1 MFLSQPGDTP
11 SEARGHLTE
20 PDDTPTNNA
29 DDLSWCQLNFIAQS
43 FSIFIS
49 TEEQPSDLGCFMRDL
64 EDRGPQ
70 GFLDYIRGRLHKH
83 TNTSSRQ
90 DSGDNYEE
98 NLTEELKWFK
108 DILTWKNNRTSPVAF
123 TDDKSCDV
131 NDTTLFH
138 RFEVMR
144 QPDVDWR
151 GIPPGDIEI
160 ALVLILS
167 YLLGERGEYPE
178 LSSGNAIRRALLTT
192 LDKCQNEGRI
202 LEETNPSTH
211 RIPPFNVPHA
221 ARIGPGLTHLL
232 PPPPPPLL
240 PQPHMASTQNISK
253 ASVTFQHSWNIEN
266 SMCKSSGSFQ
276 FRLPSLPEE
285 SWFKVA
291 MIFLLILHSFKL
303 YN

>member
-1 MFLSQPGDTP
+1 MN
-11 SEARGHLTE
+11 
-20 PDDTPTNNA
+20 DTPTNNA
-29 DDLSWCQLNFIAQS
+29 DGLSWCQLNFIAQS
-43 FSIFIS
+43 FSIFIA
-49 TEEQPSDLGCFMRDL
+49 TEEQPRDLGYFIRHL

-70 GFLDYIRGRLHKH
+70 GFLDYIRGRLHEH
-83 TNTSSRQ
+83 TNTSSRR

-98 NLTEELKWFK
+98 NLTEEIKWFK
-108 DILTWKNNRTSPVAF
+108 DILTWKNNKTSPVAF

-131 NDTTLFH
+131 KDITLFH
-138 RFEVMR
+138 RFEAMR

-192 LDKCQNEGRI
+192 LDKCQSEGRV
-202 LEETNPSTH
+202 LEGQNPSTH
-211 RIPPFNVPHA
+211 RIPPFNVAHA
-221 ARIGPGLTHLL
+221 ACMIRPSLTHL
-232 PPPPPPLL
+232 PPPPPP
-240 PQPHMASTQNISK
+240 PPPHMASKQSISK
-253 ASVTFQHSWNIEN
+253 PSVTFQHSWNIEN

-276 FRLPSLPEE
+276 FRLPSLPKE